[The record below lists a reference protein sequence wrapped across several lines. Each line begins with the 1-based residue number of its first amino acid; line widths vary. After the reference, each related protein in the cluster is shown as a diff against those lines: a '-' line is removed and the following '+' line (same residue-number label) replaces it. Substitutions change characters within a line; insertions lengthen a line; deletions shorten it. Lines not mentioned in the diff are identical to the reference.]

1 MSKLIEDIKTE
12 EGFSSKPYRC
22 TAGKLTI
29 GYGFNLDDVGLSKEE
44 ANLILNYRIRN
55 IQGQVKSTLYDL
67 KAPEEVWEI
76 LYHLA
81 YQLGLNGL
89 LKFKNM
95 IKALYAMDY
104 ETAADEGLDSLW
116 AKQTP
121 NRANRLMKQLR
132 NIKV

>member
-1 MSKLIEDIKTE
+1 MSLIEDIKLE
-12 EGFSSKPYRC
+12 EGYRQFPYRC

-29 GYGFNLDDVGLSKEE
+29 GYGFNLDDVGISKEE

-81 YQLGLNGL
+81 YQLGLGGL
-89 LKFKNM
+89 LKFKKM
-95 IKALYAMDY
+95 IRALYAYDY
-104 ETAADEGLDSLW
+104 KTAANEMLDSLW

-121 NRANRLMKQLR
+121 NRANRLSDQMR
-132 NIKV
+132 NIKL

>member
-1 MSKLIEDIKTE
+1 MSLIEDIKFE
-12 EGFSSKPYRC
+12 EGYRQFPYRC
-22 TAGKLTI
+22 TAGKLSV
-29 GYGFNLDDVGLSKEE
+29 GYGFNLDDVGFTKDECD
-44 ANLILNYRIRN
+44 LILNYRIRK

-67 KAPEEVWEI
+67 DAPEEVWEI

-89 LKFKNM
+89 LKFKKM
-95 IKALYAMDY
+95 IKALYDMDY

-116 AKQTP
+116 YKQTP